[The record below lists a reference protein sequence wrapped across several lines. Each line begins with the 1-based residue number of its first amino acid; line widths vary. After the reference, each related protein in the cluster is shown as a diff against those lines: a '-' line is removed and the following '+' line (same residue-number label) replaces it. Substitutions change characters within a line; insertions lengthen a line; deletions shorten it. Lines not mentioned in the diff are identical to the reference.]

1 LAYDAEISRAN
12 PGCIL
17 FMIDRSGSMEDPFFG
32 TIEGSTGGGQ
42 KPTKAQGVADAI
54 NRLLSTIVIRC
65 TKEEGARDYFDV
77 GVLGYGEAVA
87 PAFSGPLAGRPLVK
101 ISEVADNP
109 ARVETRTRRIP
120 DGAGGLVEEQVNFPV
135 WFDAVNKGGT
145 PMTAAFRRAH
155 EILQEWVTQH
165 PTSFPPILVH
175 LTDGES
181 TDGDP
186 TGPAQAVQALSTGN
200 GSALVFNCHMS
211 SERAPKVLFP
221 GEADDLPQAKFA
233 PLLFGIS
240 SQLPPGLADAARAE
254 QLTASSQP
262 RGFVFNGDL
271 VDVIR
276 FLDIGTRTTAQLR

>member
-1 LAYDAEISRAN
+1 MPYDAEISRAN

-17 FMIDRSGSMEDPFFG
+17 LMIDRSGSMEDPFFG
-32 TIEGSTGGGQ
+32 AIEGAPAGQ
-42 KPTKAQGVADAI
+42 KQTKAQGVADAI

-77 GVLGYGEAVA
+77 GVLGYGESVG

-101 ISEVADNP
+101 ISEVADSP

-145 PMTAAFRRAH
+145 PMSQAFRRAH
-155 EILQEWVTQH
+155 EILLEWVAQH

-186 TGPAQAVQALSTGN
+186 TPAAQAVQGLSTGN
-200 GSALVFNCHMS
+200 GGALVYNCHIS
-211 SERAPKVLFP
+211 SDRAPKVLFP
-221 GEADDLPQAKFA
+221 GGPEELPPAKFA

-240 SQLPPGLADAARAE
+240 SELPSSLADAARAE
-254 QLTASSQP
+254 QLTTSQRP

-276 FLDIGTRTTAQLR
+276 FLDIGTRATAQLR

>member
-1 LAYDAEISRAN
+1 
-12 PGCIL
+12 
-17 FMIDRSGSMEDPFFG
+17 MIDRSGSMEDPFFG
-32 TIEGSTGGGQ
+32 SAEAAAAGASQ
-42 KPTKAQGVADAI
+42 TKAQGVADAV

-77 GVLGYGEAVA
+77 GVIGYGEQVG
-87 PAFSGPLAGRPLVK
+87 PAFSGSLAGRPLVK

-109 ARVETRTRRIP
+109 ARVETRSRKIP

-135 WFDAVNKGGT
+135 WFDAVCKGGT
-145 PMTAAFRRAH
+145 PMSQAFRLAH
-155 EILQEWVTQH
+155 DVLQKWVADN
-165 PTSFPPILVH
+165 PTSYPPILIH

-186 TGPAQAVQALSTGN
+186 TPAAQSVQALATGN
-200 GSALVFNCHMS
+200 GNALVLNCHMS
-211 SERAPKVLFP
+211 SERAPKVMFP
-221 GEADDLPQAKFA
+221 GAVDELPSSKFA

-240 SQLPPGLADAARAE
+240 SELPPSLADAARAE
-254 QLTASSQP
+254 DLARSQTP

-276 FLDIGTRTTAQLR
+276 FLDIGTRTTTQLR

>member
-1 LAYDAEISRAN
+1 MPYDAEISRAN

-32 TIEGSTGGGQ
+32 TIEGAQVGQ
-42 KPTKAQGVADAI
+42 QQTKAQGVADAI

-77 GVLGYGEAVA
+77 GVLGYGESVG
-87 PAFSGPLAGRPLVK
+87 PAFSGALAGRPLVR

-135 WFDAVNKGGT
+135 WFDAVQKGGT
-145 PMTAAFRRAH
+145 PMSQAFRQAFDV
-155 EILQEWVTQH
+155 LQKWVGEH

-186 TGPAQAVQALSTGN
+186 TSAAQAVRGLSTAN
-200 GSALVFNCHMS
+200 GSALVFNCHLS

-221 GEADDLPQAKFA
+221 GSESELPPAKFA

-240 SQLPPGLADAARAE
+240 SELPPSLADAARSE
-254 QLTASSQP
+254 QLTTSQQP

>member
-1 LAYDAEISRAN
+1 MPYDAEISRAN

-17 FMIDRSGSMEDPFFG
+17 FMIDRSGSMEDAFSG
-32 TIEGSTGGGQ
+32 TIDGSQAGGKQ
-42 KPTKAQGVADAI
+42 TKAQGVADAI

-77 GVLGYGEAVA
+77 GVLGYGEAVG
-87 PAFSGPLAGRPLVK
+87 PAFSGALAGRPLVR

-109 ARVETRTRRIP
+109 ARVETRTRQIP

-145 PMTAAFRRAH
+145 PMTQAFRQALDV
-155 EILQEWVTQH
+155 LQKWVGEH

-186 TGPAQAVQALSTGN
+186 AGPAQAIQALSTGN
-200 GSALVFNCHMS
+200 GNALVFNCHMS

-221 GEADDLPQAKFA
+221 GSPDELPPAKFA
-233 PLLFGIS
+233 PLLFSIS
-240 SQLPPGLADAARAE
+240 SELPSGLADAARAE
-254 QLTASSQP
+254 HLTTSQRP